1 MNRFATGALAAAAFT
16 IGVAIGGGAAHA
28 GSCKADKAGEDLSFD
43 EAAAVYDCLKDK
55 MVKGYRKGGKRWI
68 PADYVNDYRN
78 WRLAST
84 GPAAPGVHAGR
95 FLVTYVNDTG
105 FDAYTQYAEGVEMPV
120 GTLIAKESF
129 TVNGKG
135 NAKAGPLFL
144 MEKVAE
150 GRSPETGDWFYM
162 MVSPKGAPQ
171 AVNVVEACH
180 GCHSGYEEQD
190 YLGYPV
196 EEVRLGQ

>member
-1 MNRFATGALAAAAFT
+1 MTRYMTCGLSAAAFT
-16 IGVAIGGGAAHA
+16 IGLAFGGTAHA
-28 GSCKADKAGEDLSFD
+28 ASCNAGKAGEDLSLG
-43 EAAAVYDCLKDK
+43 EAAAIYDCLKDK
-55 MVKGYRKGGKRWI
+55 MVKGYQKGGKRWI
-68 PADYVNDYRN
+68 PAEYVNGYRD
-78 WRLAST
+78 WKAAST
-84 GPAAPGVHAGR
+84 GPAAPGVHGGR
-95 FLVTYVNDTG
+95 FLMTYVNDAG
-105 FDAYTQYAEGVEMPV
+105 FEAYTQYAEGVEMPV

-135 NAKAGPLFL
+135 KAKAGPLFI

-150 GRSPETGDWFYM
+150 GASPETGDWHYM

-171 AVNVVEACH
+171 AVNVVSACH
-180 GCHSGYEEQD
+180 DCHSGYEEQD